1 MHRFRRIT
9 ASLAAIGLLAL
20 GGVAATAMAA
30 NAGTI
35 GSCSAQGDF
44 AVCDASGTANN
55 PLTITITVASSPDE
69 SVSVFWDTV
78 CSQGTGAGTSSGNFT
93 ATTPVTRVISHPY
106 HQPDSCDVAA
116 TGGLNG
122 NGNSIKVSISSS
134 STAPPPPVHAIK
146 GYDAK
151 CVNDTA
157 NSSARSTKIVL
168 WSCNKSA
175 AQNWSFSGGELHHN
189 GSCANDA
196 GNAGSGGKVVLYP
209 CSSAE
214 NDRWTH
220 ESNGEYVL
228 KSHNGK
234 LCLDDP
240 AYSKSNGTQL
250 VVYTCKDTANQR
262 WTLP

>member
-1 MHRFRRIT
+1 VHRFRRT
-9 ASLAAIGLLAL
+9 AASLAAIGLLAF
-20 GGVAATAMAA
+20 GGVVATAMAA
-30 NAGTI
+30 SAGTI

-44 AVCDASGTANN
+44 ADCAASGTANN
-55 PLTITITVASSPDE
+55 PLTITVTVTSSPDE
-69 SVSVFWDTV
+69 SVTVFWDTV
-78 CSQGTGAGTSSGNFT
+78 CSQGTGAGSSSGNFT

-116 TGGLNG
+116 SGGLNG
-122 NGNSIKVSISSS
+122 NGNSIKVSIASS

-146 GYDAK
+146 GYDGK

-157 NSSARSTKIVL
+157 NSSAKNTKIVL
-168 WSCNKSA
+168 WSCNKTA
-175 AQNWSFSGGELHHN
+175 AQNWSFSAGELRHN
-189 GSCANDA
+189 GACANDA
-196 GNAGSGGKVVLYP
+196 GNAGNDGKVVLYT

-214 NDRWTH
+214 NDHWTH

-240 AYSKSNGTQL
+240 ANSKANGTQL
-250 VVYTCKDTANQR
+250 IVYTCKDTANQR
-262 WTLP
+262 WSLP

>member
-1 MHRFRRIT
+1 VHRFRRT
-9 ASLAAIGLLAL
+9 AASLAAIGLLAF
-20 GGVAATAMAA
+20 GGVVATAMAA
-30 NAGTI
+30 SAGTI

-44 AVCDASGTANN
+44 ADCSASGTANN
-55 PLTITITVASSPDE
+55 PLTITVSVTSSPDE
-69 SVSVFWDTV
+69 SVTVFWDTV
-78 CSQGTGAGTSSGNFT
+78 CSQGTGAGSSMGNFT

-122 NGNSIKVSISSS
+122 NGNSIKISIASSS
-134 STAPPPPVHAIK
+134 IAPPPPVRAIK
-146 GYDAK
+146 GYDGK

-157 NSSARSTKIVL
+157 NSSAKNTKIVL
-168 WSCNKSA
+168 WSCNKTA
-175 AQNWSFSGGELHHN
+175 AQNWTLSGGELRHN
-189 GSCANDA
+189 GACANDA
-196 GNAGSGGKVVLYP
+196 GNAGSGGKVVLYT

-214 NDRWTH
+214 NDHWTH

-240 AYSKSNGTQL
+240 ADSKANGTQL
-250 VVYTCKDTANQR
+250 IVYTCKDAANQR
-262 WTLP
+262 WSLP